1 MEPMKHEKNGRKE
14 SIVSDPALYSRI
26 IENYFTTKIQRL
38 AAVPAEPPFLYLSEM
53 GIIHDWHER
62 GIPLEV
68 IFLAIDKAFEQPAN
82 APLSLQDCSIL
93 VNAAHSEWLKKHQA

>member
-1 MEPMKHEKNGRKE
+1 MKREKEDRKD

-53 GIIHDWHER
+53 GIIHEWHER

-68 IFLAIDKAFEQPAN
+68 IFLAIDKAFEQPEN
-82 APLSLQDCSIL
+82 APLSLQEVSAL
-93 VNAAHSEWLKKHQA
+93 VSTEFSEWLKKHRA